1 MANADGTEARIVT
14 QSLEL
19 QGAPAWTP
27 DGQSITVAAV
37 ADGVPRLFTVP
48 LDNRPPTPFVTDY
61 SVDPTWSPDG
71 NVVVFSG
78 ADVGTTFPVKAV
90 TANASAYQLAN
101 LMLTRG
107 ARRLAFMPGRRSLL
121 VLRGG
126 MPARD
131 SLRVIDLDTGAERQ
145 LTDFAPDFEVRDFD
159 VSADGREVVVE
170 QVRERSPTSCW
181 STCRDQRCA
190 LCPYQPRCTGLA
202 VAGPFYQDVFGCVPV
217 PPERNLSGAA
227 LDAATGV
234 SPAHLQGMHLR
245 LPGADSRDSRSRST
259 NPEGN
264 IIELQAAPRGP
275 AEAGLYDP

>member
-1 MANADGTEARIVT
+1 LYVANADGTEARIVT

-37 ADGVPRLFTVP
+37 AEGVPRLFTVF

-90 TANASAYQLAN
+90 TANASTYQLAN

-126 MPARD
+126 MRHKN
-131 SLRVIDLDTGAERQ
+131 LWVIDLDTGAERQ
-145 LTDFAPDFEVRDFD
+145 LTDFALDFEVRDFD

-170 QVRERSPTSCW
+170 QVREHSDIVLVDMP
-181 STCRDQRCA
+181 
-190 LCPYQPRCTGLA
+190 
-202 VAGPFYQDVFGCVPV
+202 
-217 PPERNLSGAA
+217 
-227 LDAATGV
+227 
-234 SPAHLQGMHLR
+234 
-245 LPGADSRDSRSRST
+245 
-259 NPEGN
+259 
-264 IIELQAAPRGP
+264 
-275 AEAGLYDP
+275 